1 MKNINKELEIVLIN
15 GEPRVNLS
23 QLAEILGI
31 VHKSALNTIYKY
43 EAKLKQKGE
52 LVFKKQGRKKKYFLN
67 EAQFLFFISLSKN
80 TKVAVEL
87 KSNSFDNFMKIWIS
101 SRLGLITGSDTPFTT
116 KGLPIPNFEDYVN
129 KKVAEK
135 FFPQKKSEFF
145 QSKEMKKG
153 V

>member
-23 QLAEILGI
+23 QLAKILGI

-87 KSNSFDNFMKIWIS
+87 KSNSFDNFMKIWVS
-101 SRLGLITGSDTPFTT
+101 SRLGLITGSDN
-116 KGLPIPNFEDYVN
+116 PNL
-129 KKVAEK
+129 
-135 FFPQKKSEFF
+135 
-145 QSKEMKKG
+145 
-153 V
+153 